1 MDAEAPTS
9 RPPAFR
15 SQART
20 LAPALVLA
28 AVTACAQA
36 EPAAEGAGGAES
48 IQGPPTAFVGAT
60 IWDGTGASAI
70 PNAVMVV
77 RAGRVQSVGPANEV
91 AVPAGATE
99 VRLDGRFVT
108 PGLVN
113 AHGHVGGINDPL
125 TDLGRYAR
133 FGITTVNS
141 LGGEPDAAE
150 PLRDVHTAEQIG
162 EAPRARLLMASTVV
176 TGDTPEEA
184 LEVVRANVELGVDY
198 IKIRV
203 DDNLG
208 ATEKMAPEVYRAV
221 IDAAHENGLPL
232 AAHLFYLDDAK
243 DLIRSGADLVAH
255 SVRDR
260 AVDEALIDLLVQN
273 EVCYVPTLM
282 REASTFVYR
291 ERPGFMDD
299 PLLTAD
305 VDSAQ
310 VARVESAEFQQGQA
324 TSRTAPLYERAMGV
338 AIANVKALSDG
349 GVTIAMG
356 TDTGPLGR
364 FQGYFE
370 HHELGVMVEG
380 GLTPAQALLSAT
392 RDAARCIGRPDLGTL
407 VPGNWA
413 DFVVFESD
421 PLADIGNTRTRER
434 VYVGGRRVPLPGPA
448 EP

>member
-1 MDAEAPTS
+1 MDTDVPVYRS
-9 RPPAFR
+9 PHRRLPASPLALTLCLATLSAC
-15 SQART
+15 SQAEQ
-20 LAPALVLA
+20 APEATGGGDAL
-28 AVTACAQA
+28 QA
-36 EPAAEGAGGAES
+36 
-48 IQGPPTAFVGAT
+48 PPTAFVGAT
-60 IWDGTGASAI
+60 IWDGTGADPI
-70 PNAVMVV
+70 ENAVMVV
-77 RAGRVQSVGPANEV
+77 RGGRVQSLGAAGEV
-91 AVPAGATE
+91 SVPAGATE

-108 PGLVN
+108 PGLIN

-150 PLRDVHTAEQIG
+150 PLRDVHTAEQTG
-162 EAPRARLLMASTVV
+162 EEPRARLLMSSTVV
-176 TGDTPEEA
+176 TGDTPAEA
-184 LEVVRANVELGVDY
+184 LEVVQANVQLGVDY

-208 ATEKMAPEVYRAV
+208 ASEKMTPEVYRAV
-221 IDAAHENGLPL
+221 IDAAHANDLPL

-243 DLIRSGADLVAH
+243 DLLRSGADLVAH

-260 AVDEALIDLLVQN
+260 AVDQELADLLIQN
-273 EVCYVPTLM
+273 DVCYVPTLM

-299 PLLTAD
+299 PFLTAD

-310 VARVESAEFQQGQA
+310 VASVEDPENQARVASSRSAG
-324 TSRTAPLYERAMGV
+324 LYEQAMQV
-338 AIANVKALSDG
+338 AIANVKALSDA

-380 GLTPAQALLSAT
+380 GLTPEQALLSAT

-407 VPGNWA
+407 EPGNWA
-413 DFVVFESD
+413 DFVVFEAD
-421 PLADIGNTRTRER
+421 PLADIDNTRTRAG
-434 VYVGGRRVPLPGPA
+434 VYVGGRGVPLPGSAGP
-448 EP
+448 